1 MSIKRNPLTGEIQPS
16 QKAILARE
24 RSQRYILKG
33 GSDSMARYVTGGAI
47 LNPRPPGT
55 APAPAIN
62 LMTLPVYR
70 TGDGECTC
78 GCGSRPGCSDF
89 LSINSKGEA
98 D

>member
-1 MSIKRNPLTGEIQPS
+1 MSIKRNPLTGEVQPS

-55 APAPAIN
+55 APAPSIN
-62 LMTLPVYR
+62 VMTLPVYR
-70 TGDGECTC
+70 IGDGECACSC
-78 GCGSRPGCSDF
+78 GNRPGCSDF
-89 LSINSKGEA
+89 LELPSVGEA